1 MEQSK
6 SPATATTTTKAA
18 MPKACDACRRRKLK
32 CPRRQGSPSESP
44 SDMRCLRCQ
53 RTNIRCTYN
62 DEFGKKG
69 PRTGRRLEAIR
80 ASQALAANSSAVIAT
95 PDNDASQPH
104 DLLPNDSF
112 SEQSPVQFDLSFG
125 EDDSASS
132 IGHLDGRAGT
142 DSTTSNLDTIQP
154 SWERLAL
161 GTSADILD
169 RVLEEHNVVHFSQD
183 QLSVA
188 AIESTD
194 GVAFSWEDIVTEL
207 ALFCLKCYQ
216 RHPIIHLE
224 TVLNRIERGDHVS
237 DPAFRTMLLSI
248 FLVNEASQFRHYPDR
263 SPARLDLLSRATEK
277 SRANSPYYHFA
288 DSPSLDT
295 VISSLFLFIAYS
307 VRDKH
312 NRAFIYLAEA
322 IGLMDLVKYPCDRIE
337 IVQYHRI
344 ECLLFVT
351 EAASN
356 SIYGTRGKRRLARNP
371 SSPPPKEMLDGWY
384 ISEHKQKHLPPQLS
398 TLPYESLDKRSAEL
412 LYAMTRLHSALDT
425 AGVSSVEFQDDILAT
440 LSNGDDHKP
449 SCLFQ
454 TADVAVTRQWKL
466 ATHWWHALSENGYS
480 SEKKENARYII
491 QIIGM
496 TAVQRTKFLH
506 SGACR
511 IVGHGKLAAL
521 ADTMFKISSAL
532 DILPCCSSL
541 IRDMIHIV
549 SKADCEG
556 SFAPGLS
563 LIQICIEEVPRPV
576 TSAHE
581 LEYDGRAFGNTDV
594 ELFPSN

>member
-1 MEQSK
+1 
-6 SPATATTTTKAA
+6 
-18 MPKACDACRRRKLK
+18 
-32 CPRRQGSPSESP
+32 
-44 SDMRCLRCQ
+44 MRCLRCQ
-53 RTNIRCTYN
+53 RTDIRCTYN
-62 DEFGKKG
+62 DEFGRKG

-80 ASQALAANSSAVIAT
+80 ASQALEANSSAVNAT
-95 PDNDASQPH
+95 PSNVASQPH
-104 DLLPNDSF
+104 DLMPNDSF
-112 SEQSPVQFDLSFG
+112 SEQSPVQFDLSSFG

-132 IGHLDGRAGT
+132 IGHLDGHGGA
-142 DSTTSNLDTIQP
+142 DSTASNLDTIQQP
-154 SWERLAL
+154 WERLAL
-161 GTSADILD
+161 GTSADILNP
-169 RVLEEHNVVHFSQD
+169 VLEEQNVVHFSHD

-194 GVAFSWEDIVTEL
+194 GVAFSWQDIVAEL

-216 RHPIIHLE
+216 RHPIINLE

-237 DPAFRTMLLSI
+237 DPTFRTMLLSI

-288 DSPSLDT
+288 ESPTLDT
-295 VISSLFLFIAYS
+295 VISSIFLFIAYS

-312 NRAFIYLAEA
+312 NRAFLYLTEA

-356 SIYGTRGKRRLARNP
+356 SIYGSRGKRRISRNP
-371 SSPPPKEMLDGWY
+371 SSPPPKEVLDRWY
-384 ISEHKQKHLPPQLS
+384 ISEHKQKQLPPLLS
-398 TLPYESLDKRSAEL
+398 TLPYESLDKRAAEL

-440 LSNGDDHKP
+440 LSNHDDNKP
-449 SCLFQ
+449 SCLIQ
-454 TADVAVTRQWKL
+454 TADVAITRQWQL

-480 SEKKENARYII
+480 SERKENARYII

-506 SGACR
+506 PGACR

-532 DILPCCSSL
+532 DILQCCSSL

-563 LIQICIEEVPRPV
+563 LVAICIEEVPRPV
-576 TSAHE
+576 TSGHE

-594 ELFPSN
+594 ELFPGN